1 MNSRPY
7 QKALFKLRNFQK
19 QALRKPFTMTY
30 LASKMGGSRGGV
42 TERQT
47 AMLYPVC
54 RHVMTSGKTC
64 EAPALKGGHFCYYHN
79 RLHSDA
85 KKTVTPMDSIEI
97 PVIEDYCTLQL
108 VLAQVL
114 KQMVNGNI
122 DRHRAGL
129 LLYGLQI
136 AAQTVDRSHVPV
148 PSMAVKSIS
157 RTREGDDLAPEKT
170 GCQGS
175 DYCENCPMAET
186 CENYNPEDTLDT
198 DDDED

>member
-1 MNSRPY
+1 MN
-7 QKALFKLRNFQK
+7 LQK
-19 QALRKPFTMTY
+19 QAPRKPFTMKY
-30 LASKMGGSRGGV
+30 LASKMGGSGGGGS
-42 TERQT
+42 ERET

-54 RHVMTSGKTC
+54 RHIMTSGKKC
-64 EAPALKGGHFCYYHN
+64 EAPALKGGHFCYYHT
-79 RLHSDA
+79 RLHTDA

-97 PVIEDYCTLQL
+97 PVIEDHCTLQL

-136 AAQTVDRSHVPV
+136 AAQTVDRSRVPV

-157 RTREGDDLAPEKT
+157 RTPEGDDLAPETT
-170 GCQGS
+170 GCQSS

-186 CENYNPEDTLDT
+186 CENYNPDDTSDPEEDEE
-198 DDDED
+198 ED